1 MKKQIAKHLLSIG
14 AVSLNPQS
22 PFTWSS
28 GIKSPIYCDN
38 RLTMSYPI
46 VRKDIAKGLQAII
59 LEHFPEVEVIAGTAT
74 GGIAPAAWVSD
85 ILELPMVYVRGK
97 AKAHGAGKQV
107 EGDFKPGQK
116 VVVVEDLIST
126 GGSSL
131 VSVKALREAGCE
143 VLGIA
148 AIFTY
153 ELEASIK
160 ALQEANIEAHAITT
174 FSSLAQVAAEEGA
187 INKEDLSKL
196 EQWRQ
201 NPQDESWY
209 KEILN
214 Y

>member
-1 MKKQIAKHLLSIG
+1 MREQIAKHLLEIG
-14 AVSLNPQS
+14 AVSLQPQN

-38 RLTMSYPI
+38 RLTMSYPH
-46 VRKDIAKGLQAII
+46 VRRDIAKGLQAII
-59 LEHFPEVEVIAGTAT
+59 LEQYPEVEVIAGTAT

-85 ILELPMVYVRGK
+85 VLELPMVYVRGK

-107 EGDFKPGQK
+107 EGAIKPGQK
-116 VVVVEDLIST
+116 VVVIEDLIST

-131 VSVKALREAGCE
+131 VSVKALQEAGCE

-153 ELEASIK
+153 ELEVSKKALLDAEIK
-160 ALQEANIEAHAITT
+160 AHALTT
-174 FSSLAQVAAEEGA
+174 FSTLAQVAAEEGA
-187 INKEDLSKL
+187 ISTDDLSKL

-201 NPQDESWY
+201 NPQDESW
-209 KEILN
+209 LTSTVG
-214 Y
+214 